1 MLDAARMAAKDPL
14 AEISFSARIYVIPE
28 RKVMF
33 TSLAKNAC
41 TTLKWLIADVA
52 GEDLAS
58 LDAGMNPYPNR
69 VQAVH
74 DRTLWK
80 QARRMVDVP
89 EDVRR
94 QIHADNGW
102 FVFAVVRDPRSRF
115 FSAWQQKFLLNN
127 PGYRRW
133 RDEAWYPRTPDS
145 AETIVEDFGRFTEML
160 LTTKPWHELRRLD
173 THFRTQRNLL
183 RRKRI
188 PYSRIYEIREL
199 ETLRSD
205 LEKHLRDQGWDRDLT
220 LMRTND
226 TPLRANPAV
235 FANGVREMT
244 ESLYA
249 FDFQAFG
256 DRWDFAR
263 IEKVPAWT
271 DAELHEVR
279 VRRDLGG
286 RLGDVLELGLQ
297 ACEDAER
304 LRKQNERLR
313 VRLTAAQEAHA
324 EPIIRQ
330 AARRLRNRVS
340 RAR

>member
-1 MLDAARMAAKDPL
+1 MLDAAAMAADDPL
-14 AEISFSARIYVIPE
+14 AEIAFSARIYVIPE
-28 RKVMF
+28 RKVLF

-52 GEDLAS
+52 GEDLS
-58 LDAGMNPYPNR
+58 SFDAGMNPYPTR

-94 QIHADNGW
+94 QIHPDNGW

-115 FSAWQQKFLLNN
+115 FSAWQQKFLLDN
-127 PGYRRW
+127 PAYRRW
-133 RDEAWYPRTPDS
+133 RDELWYPRRPDS
-145 AETIVEDFGRFTEML
+145 AESIVEDFGRFAEML

-183 RRKRI
+183 RRQRI
-188 PYSRIYEIREL
+188 PYSRVYEIREL

-226 TPLRANPAV
+226 TPLRANLAV

-249 FDFQAFG
+249 FDFEVFS
-256 DRWDFAR
+256 DLWDFAR

-271 DAELHEVR
+271 EAELNEVR

-286 RLGDVLELGLQ
+286 RLGDVREIGIE
-297 ACEDAER
+297 ARTEAER
-304 LRKQNERLR
+304 LRKQNHNLQRRLE
-313 VRLTAAQEAHA
+313 AAEQAHA
-324 EPIIRQ
+324 EPILRQ